1 MMDGEVQ
8 RARRLCLVNW
18 ALLLTLL
25 QLLLLCL
32 LLTSFTLEIEHVL
45 LQVVATS
52 SFFTAAGYWG
62 LSRKWAIRPAFVLIA
77 IAQLELLFLLAVP
90 LTYVTASAN
99 LPLQDANLAFVDRMT
114 GLDWPAYHRFVC
126 DHPSLVPYVL
136 LGYAMITWPTIG
148 VPVVLGLTGHFRR
161 LQQFAL
167 AVALS
172 VIVTGTISSLLPAIG
187 TYRQY
192 GIEPDT
198 AALKASGYLVQLQI
212 LPFVRDG
219 SLRIL
224 NVENLGGIITFPSFH
239 ASAAVLSLWA
249 FWGVWWMRPLAL
261 IANIAM
267 LLATPLVG
275 GHYFIDVFAGIGL
288 AVLAI
293 AVAQAI
299 DEKFSRPAHRLVA
312 SPIERIA

>member
-1 MMDGEVQ
+1 MDGEVQ

-18 ALLLTLL
+18 ALLLALML
-25 QLLLLCL
+25 LLLLCL
-32 LLTSFTLEIEHVL
+32 RMTSFSLEIEHVL
-45 LQVVATS
+45 LHVVATS
-52 SFFTAAGYWG
+52 MLFTAAGYWG
-62 LSRKWAIRPAFVLIA
+62 LSIGKWAIRPAFALIA
-77 IAQLELLFLLAVP
+77 IAQLELLFLFAGP
-90 LTYVTASAN
+90 LTYIAASTAF
-99 LPLQDANLAFVDRMT
+99 PLQDANLAFVDRLI
-114 GLDWPAYHRFVC
+114 GLDWPAYYRFVC
-126 DHPSLVPYVL
+126 DRPSLVPYVL
-136 LGYAMITWPTIG
+136 LGYAMITWPTVG
-148 VPVVLGLTGHFRR
+148 VPVVLGLAGQYRR
-161 LQQFAL
+161 LQQFTL

-172 VIVTGTISSLLPAIG
+172 VTVTGTISSLLPAIG

-198 AALKASGYLVQLQI
+198 SVLKASGYLIQLHV

-224 NVENLGGIITFPSFH
+224 NFENLGGIITFPSFH
-239 ASAAVLSLWA
+239 AAAAILALWA

-275 GHYFIDVFAGIGL
+275 GHYFIDVFAGVGL

-293 AVAQAI
+293 AAAQAI
-299 DEKFSRPAHRLVA
+299 DGRFPVRTRRAVSSAIQK
-312 SPIERIA
+312 IA